1 MFTQLLSSE
10 KKATLSLCR
19 FSRWPRYSC
28 PQVQMSHSHAP
39 STSHPHS
46 PLPTPPST
54 PTTPWPLALLSP
66 TTPPPTPPPPFIP
79 GLPMVIRF
87 QASGIAS
94 KAEKGQDQ
102 TNPLTDNNNNSYRLT
117 SGFLVRVGEHFNGC
131 LYLHRKIFT
140 TVVCRGF
147 VLCSAGF
154 PWTALCGDVSR
165 IRWNFAPYGCVS

>member
-1 MFTQLLSSE
+1 MSAGTDEPFPR
-10 KKATLSLCR
+10 SLHQSPP
-19 FSRWPRYSC
+19 FPPPNSPLH
-28 PQVQMSHSHAP
+28 PHNPLAP
-39 STSHPHS
+39 SS
-46 PLPTPPST
+46 PF
-54 PTTPWPLALLSP
+54 AYN
-66 TTPPPTPPPPFIP
+66 PPPLPPPPFIP

-87 QASGIAS
+87 QASSIAS